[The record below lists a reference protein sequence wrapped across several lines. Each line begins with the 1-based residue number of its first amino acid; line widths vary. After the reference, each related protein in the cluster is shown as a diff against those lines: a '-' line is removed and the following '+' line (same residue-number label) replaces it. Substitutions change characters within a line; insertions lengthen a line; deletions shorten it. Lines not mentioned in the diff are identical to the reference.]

1 MKSHEWRVLE
11 SIVDAAMGLPADR
24 RAAFLE
30 QQLAGDPA
38 GLDKARTILARL
50 AEAEDFLEPP
60 PPAPDPAA
68 PAGSAL
74 PGQIGVWQLGEELG
88 RGGMGV
94 VYAVA
99 RAEGGFEQAGALKL
113 MRSDGAI
120 DLRRFEAERQL
131 LARLDHPGIARLL
144 DGGVTAAGQ
153 PWMVMERVDG
163 VPIERWC
170 AARAASLMQRIALVL
185 EVAEAV
191 GAAHAMLVLHRDLKP
206 GNVLVDAAG
215 RVRVIDFG
223 IAKELGASDQTQD
236 LLPLSAPYAAPELLT
251 GAPVGPPVDVYGL
264 AAILYELASG
274 RPPIDLAGLPV
285 ALGIGRVLDAEP
297 VRLLALRDE
306 VPVLAAAP
314 KALVAD
320 LDAVLAKA
328 LRKQA
333 ADRYPTI
340 EAFAEDLRRACDGRA
355 VAARSGDRAYR
366 LRRLAWRARWP
377 IAATLA
383 IVAALGAGLVSTEI
397 QRREALAA
405 RDAALAEEQRSDA
418 VRQSLYLLLGESV
431 EAAGTESSARE
442 VLDQATRRILA
453 EFARDPG
460 ESARVLHALGEL
472 HFYLGDYAAAKAALA
487 PLVRA
492 RARQVPGDVLAAARY
507 DMAQAMVRLGEI
519 EGARPLLQQ
528 AQAYWQA
535 DAPKWRAR
543 LIDSRLVEAQILRA
557 SDPAAAARMLAA
569 ATRDHAAM
577 FGTTNRQAGVFQNNL
592 GVALLAAG
600 DPAGASAALKK
611 AQAIWQATGL
621 TDTPDAL
628 NTANNLAALEML
640 AGRPAAAEPLFAE
653 AVRIRRTLF
662 GDSAGTAALL
672 SNHGKV
678 LLQLGRAREAAPLLA
693 EAAGMAEQFA
703 GAGAMQHVAALAG
716 LAEARLALGA
726 PDALALAREAL
737 GAAELGKAPPPAKAM
752 ALLALAKVQLAGGD
766 RAGAR
771 QSLGAFDSLLPQLG
785 PAGARLGEAAKPLRA
800 QL

>member
-1 MKSHEWRVLE
+1 MKSEEWRVLE

-38 GLDKARTILARL
+38 GLHKARTILARL
-50 AEAEDFLEPP
+50 AEAEGFLEPP
-60 PPAPDPAA
+60 AAPDPAA

-94 VYAVA
+94 VHAVA

-163 VPIERWC
+163 VPIARWC
-170 AARAASLMQRIALVL
+170 AARSASLTQRIALVL

-206 GNVLVDAAG
+206 GNVLVDTSG

-274 RPPIDLAGLPV
+274 RPPIDLAGVPV

-297 VRLLALRDE
+297 VRLLALRDQ

-314 KALVAD
+314 RALVAD

-340 EAFAEDLRRACDGRA
+340 EALAEDLRRACDGRA

-431 EAAGTESSARE
+431 EAAGTDSSARE
-442 VLDQATRRILA
+442 VLDQASRRIVA

-472 HFYLGDYAAAKAALA
+472 HFYLGDYAAAK
-487 PLVRA
+487 
-492 RARQVPGDVLAAARY
+492 AAARY

-569 ATRDHAAM
+569 ATQDHAAM
-577 FGTTNRQAGVFQNNL
+577 FGTANRQAGVFQNNL

-600 DPAGASAALKK
+600 DPAGASAALKQ

-640 AGRPAAAEPLFAE
+640 AGRAAAAEPLFAE
-653 AVRIRRTLF
+653 AVRIRRALF

-693 EAAGMAEQFA
+693 EATAMAEQFA

-716 LAEARLALGA
+716 LAEARLALGE
-726 PDALALAREAL
+726 PDALARAREAL

-771 QSLGAFDSLLPQLG
+771 QSLGAFDGLLPQLG
-785 PAGARLGEAAKPLRA
+785 PAGARLGEAAKALRA